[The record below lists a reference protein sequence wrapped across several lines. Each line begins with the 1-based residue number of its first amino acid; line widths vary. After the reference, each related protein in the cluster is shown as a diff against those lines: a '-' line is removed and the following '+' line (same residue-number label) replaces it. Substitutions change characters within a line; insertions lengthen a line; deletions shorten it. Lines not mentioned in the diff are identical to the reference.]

1 MNQEI
6 IILIKIILI
15 DLVLSADN
23 AIVIGMTAS
32 QFNDQIRKKVL
43 IYGTIAA
50 VICRISNVRW
60 CCKSNFQAQITFLPL
75 LASH

>member
-1 MNQEI
+1 MSEEI

-43 IYGTIAA
+43 IYGP
-50 VICRISNVRW
+50 
-60 CCKSNFQAQITFLPL
+60 LPL
-75 LASH
+75 